1 MIASAKGVGPSF
13 AGKDA
18 VITMVGGDV
27 NTALAG
33 FGFELAFT
41 GERVGPSE
49 RDLVIDLDETGS
61 RIKED
66 SPANVLR
73 RGCLASI
80 SVGETAANCGFILIH
95 MDAIARMELFF

>member
-1 MIASAKGVGPSF
+1 MIASAKGIGPGF

-18 VITMVGGDV
+18 VIAMVGGDV

-41 GERVGPSE
+41 GERVCAAE
-49 RDLVIDLDETGS
+49 RNLMIDPNETGS

-73 RGCLASI
+73 RGCLAPI
-80 SVGETAANCGFILIH
+80 SVWETAADCGLILIH